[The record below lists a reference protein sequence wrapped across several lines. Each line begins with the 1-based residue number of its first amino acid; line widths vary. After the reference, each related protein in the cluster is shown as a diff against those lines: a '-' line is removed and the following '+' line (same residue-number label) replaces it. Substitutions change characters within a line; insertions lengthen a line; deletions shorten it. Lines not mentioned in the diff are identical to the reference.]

1 MIEHIVLFRFAPHA
15 SRADTDAVLAAFAA
29 LPAAIAQVRDFRAG
43 TDISPENLA
52 QGYTHGWLLRFDDAA
67 ALRHYLAHP
76 AHQAFVAQVQP
87 LLAQALVFD
96 FDSGHA

>member
-29 LPAAIAQVRDFRAG
+29 LPAAIPQVRGFRAG

-67 ALRHYLAHP
+67 ALQHYLAHP
-76 AHQAFVAQVQP
+76 AHQAFVARVQP

-96 FDSGHA
+96 FDSGQP